1 MLFTPGPP
9 VGTDTASRASLMAE
23 IGEHSQII
31 PTTDATDRAQ
41 KVADLSG
48 AGVTATTQA
57 PFWFYRTDLG
67 IIERWN
73 GTTPHQFAQPLTHA
87 RFITTAQLAHGSGLW
102 NLMPIDSKTDV
113 LGEDVLSVASRTVT
127 VPAGL
132 WLFDAMLTM
141 NGDAFSA
148 AIWNG
153 STVLARTANS
163 GVSNETGLS
172 CVRRLSSTGSITLR
186 QFAGATRSNLV
197 ASTSVPCHLSV
208 TRLA

>member
-1 MLFTPGPP
+1 MLYTAGPP
-9 VGTDTASRASLMAE
+9 VGTDTASRASLFAE

-41 KVADLSG
+41 KVADLTT
-48 AGVTATTQA
+48 AGFTATA
-57 PFWFYRTDLG
+57 AEPFWFYRSDLG
-67 IIERWN
+67 IVERWD
-73 GTTPHQFAQPLTHA
+73 GTNAIQMVQPLTHA
-87 RFITTAQLAHGSGLW
+87 RFIMTAQLAHGASLW
-102 NLMPIDSKTDV
+102 NLMPLDSKTDV

-141 NGDAFSA
+141 SGDAFSA

-153 STVLARTANS
+153 STVLARTAQS

-172 CVRRLSSTGSITLR
+172 CVRRLTSTGSITLR
-186 QFAGATRSNLV
+186 QFATATRSNLIS
-197 ASTSVPCHLSV
+197 STTVPCHLSV
-208 TRLA
+208 TRLG